1 LSGEPARSQAPAA
14 AARHRLLVSS
24 SVAKRYR
31 TAATYGG
38 AVCLLGTAV
47 TYFDSRQ
54 FDLVFLLLGVVLVL
68 LAVGLHFGIRRFYV
82 QLQAGTLLI
91 HGLLREEQ
99 VPVSAIRQ
107 VRTQTL
113 RVVFSAPSR
122 KGLML
127 RSLRPF
133 EQSPALVLRL
143 DMDVAEVAKLG
154 KLAGRGTVL
163 DHDLI
168 LLVADAQGLDSSLQP
183 QIRRRP
189 PAPAAHRR

>member
-1 LSGEPARSQAPAA
+1 M
-14 AARHRLLVSS
+14 LVSS

>member
-1 LSGEPARSQAPAA
+1 
-14 AARHRLLVSS
+14 
-24 SVAKRYR
+24 
-31 TAATYGG
+31 
-38 AVCLLGTAV
+38 
-47 TYFDSRQ
+47 
-54 FDLVFLLLGVVLVL
+54 
-68 LAVGLHFGIRRFYV
+68 
-82 QLQAGTLLI
+82 
-91 HGLLREEQ
+91 
-99 VPVSAIRQ
+99 
-107 VRTQTL
+107 
-113 RVVFSAPSR
+113 
-122 KGLML
+122 ML